1 MSSIEQIEK
10 TLTPCNKD
18 IDFLTQKINA
28 ETPEY
33 GAAHPF
39 AFFIRD
45 DKKIIIAGATGLVI
59 YGEIYTAQL
68 WVDPHFRKQGL
79 GHKLMAQVHELGKS
93 EGCRIAV
100 VQTMSFQGAVNFY
113 KTLGYEIDFERP
125 GYICGSSCLFLKK
138 DL

>member
-1 MSSIEQIEK
+1 MSSTKQIEK
-10 TLTPCNKD
+10 TLSPCNKD

-33 GAAHPF
+33 GVAHPF

-45 DKKIIIAGATGLVI
+45 DKMKIIAGANGLVI

-68 WVDPHFRKQGL
+68 WVDPYFRKQGL

-93 EGCRIAV
+93 EDCKLAV
-100 VQTMSFQGAVNFY
+100 VQTMSFQGAIDFY
-113 KTLGYEIDFERP
+113 TALGYEIDFERP
-125 GYICGSSCLFLKK
+125 GYVRGSRCLFLKK